1 MDPREWDRA
10 AYARRMGKCAQ
21 PEPEPDPD
29 VSTPTSAAERQEQE
43 FERRRGEALRQSRRR
58 SRLTAHKA
66 FLLRT
71 MGVEVKQ

>member
-10 AYARRMGKCAQ
+10 AYARRKGKGSVPQ
-21 PEPEPDPD
+21 PEPDPN
-29 VSTPTSAAERQEQE
+29 VSDATSAAARMEAE
-43 FERRRGEALRQSRRR
+43 FEKRRGEALRQSRRR

-71 MGVEVKQ
+71 MGVTVKQ